1 MTGPRNPVKRLA
13 IPSIAIVCAASLLA
27 GIGGSTEAL
36 SASTKSAVST
46 KPAVGAKSGTAAKST
61 TTTTPSKASGGGAP
75 SSGSTALPV
84 GVGDPHATSS
94 ANVTFTPNTVVI
106 TPSQVS
112 SSLRS
117 VSADGSTYT
126 FSNSSGKLGDLAKG
140 KVMLL
145 EGFDAA
151 VVTGVQHS
159 GSSLV
164 VSTAPA
170 ELSDIVQSGSIHVD
184 APPDYSDAFGTDTS
198 DASAGSSAST
208 TAWSPNVGGGP
219 VVLSAARVGATAHS
233 DAVLG
238 APRLGAMGR
247 PEAMPDGLG
256 GHGWNY
262 TGHDPTGKLTYSISL
277 VASAEGL
284 QAYGGFCYSSDG
296 SGNVSGTCGGPV
308 SLSGQLN
315 GTVSWSN
322 AVSVLDVT
330 KGQPPKG
337 NFSLSGLTFKLHVTY
352 TALRKDGTQI
362 SAKLPPFNLPFS
374 FEMPVCPPPAFC
386 GGVPLYTKNELSL
399 LLTLGISSKDAVIR
413 GGFTMIVSGPGSV
426 VDQSGFKVIAGSSSS
441 FHLSGKFDPGTSVTL
456 GASAVEVALQDKV
469 SLGLGIKWLN
479 AMFYIALIAA
489 IGQVT
494 GSEVA
499 SEFCQNFYAAFTIK
513 GGAEVQ
519 LWIFKV
525 PLVAVTLWTKS
536 EKMTQS
542 PC

>member
-1 MTGPRNPVKRLA
+1 
-13 IPSIAIVCAASLLA
+13 
-27 GIGGSTEAL
+27 
-36 SASTKSAVST
+36 
-46 KPAVGAKSGTAAKST
+46 
-61 TTTTPSKASGGGAP
+61 
-75 SSGSTALPV
+75 
-84 GVGDPHATSS
+84 
-94 ANVTFTPNTVVI
+94 VTFTPNTVVI
-106 TPSQVS
+106 SPSQVS

-126 FSNSSGKLGDLAKG
+126 FSNSAGKLGALAKG

-151 VVTGVQHS
+151 VVTGVQRA

-184 APPDYSDAFGTDTS
+184 APPDYSDAFGTATD
-198 DASAGSSAST
+198 DASAGTDST
-208 TAWSPNVGGGP
+208 AVWSPNAGGGP
-219 VVLSAARVGATAHS
+219 VEIAR
-233 DAVLG
+233 AVPD
-238 APRLGAMGR
+238 APRLGAAGGIENASR
-247 PEAMPDGLG
+247 LGAAGGIEAVPDGFS
-256 GHGWNY
+256 GHGWKY
-262 TGHDPTGKLTYSISL
+262 TGHDPTGKFTYSISL

-296 SGNVSGTCGGPV
+296 SGNVSGTCGGPL
-308 SLSGQLN
+308 SLSGQIN
-315 GTVSWSN
+315 GTVSWAN
-322 AVSVLDVT
+322 AVSVIDVT

-352 TALRKDGTQI
+352 TALRKTGTQI
-362 SAKLPPFNLPFS
+362 GAKLPPFNLPFS

-413 GGFTMIVSGPGSV
+413 GGFTMLVSGPGSV
-426 VDQSGFKVIAGSSSS
+426 VDQSGFKVLAGSSSS
-441 FHLSGKFDPGTSVTL
+441 FHLSGMFDPGTSVTL

-469 SLGLGIKWLN
+469 SLGLGVKWLN

-499 SEFCQNFYAAFTIK
+499 GQFCQNFYADFTIK

>member
-1 MTGPRNPVKRLA
+1 MTGPKNAVRRLA
-13 IPSIAIVCAASLLA
+13 IPSIAIVCAATLLA

-36 SASTKSAVST
+36 SASTKPAGTV
-46 KPAVGAKSGTAAKST
+46 KPDAAAKT
-61 TTTTPSKASGGGAP
+61 TTSTLPPKASGGGP
-75 SSGSTALPV
+75 VPV

-94 ANVTFTPNTVVI
+94 ASVTFTPNTVVI
-106 TPSQVS
+106 SPSQVS

-117 VSADGSTYT
+117 VSSDGSTYT
-126 FSNSSGKLGDLAKG
+126 FSNSSGNLGELAKG

-151 VVTGVQHS
+151 VVTGVQHA

-184 APPDYSDAFGTDTS
+184 APPDYSDAFGTATS
-198 DASAGSSAST
+198 DASAGTSDST
-208 TAWSPNVGGGP
+208 AAWSPNAGGGP
-219 VVLSAARVGATAHS
+219 VEIARAVPDAARL
-233 DAVLG
+233 DA
-238 APRLGAMGR
+238 ARLGAAGR
-247 PEAMPDGLG
+247 IEAVPDGFS
-256 GHGWNY
+256 GHGWQY
-262 TGHDPTGKLTYSISL
+262 TGHDPTGKFTYSISL
-277 VASAEGL
+277 VASAAGL

-296 SGNVSGTCGGPV
+296 SGNVSGTCGGPL
-308 SLSGQLN
+308 SLSGQIN

-322 AVSVLDVT
+322 AVSVIDVT

-352 TALRKDGTQI
+352 TALRTTGTQI
-362 SAKLPPFNLPFS
+362 GAKLPPFNLPFS

-413 GGFTMIVSGPGSV
+413 GGFTMLVSGPGSV
-426 VDQSGFKVIAGSSSS
+426 VDQSGFKVLAGSSSS
-441 FHLSGKFDPGTSVTL
+441 FHLSGMFDPGTSVTL

-469 SLGLGIKWLN
+469 SLGLGVKWLN

-499 SEFCQNFYAAFTIK
+499 SEFCQNFYATFTIK

-525 PLVAVTLWTKS
+525 PLVSVTLWTKS

>member
-1 MTGPRNPVKRLA
+1 
-13 IPSIAIVCAASLLA
+13 
-27 GIGGSTEAL
+27 
-36 SASTKSAVST
+36 
-46 KPAVGAKSGTAAKST
+46 
-61 TTTTPSKASGGGAP
+61 
-75 SSGSTALPV
+75 
-84 GVGDPHATSS
+84 
-94 ANVTFTPNTVVI
+94 VTFTPNTVVI
-106 TPSQVS
+106 SPSQVS

-126 FSNSSGKLGDLAKG
+126 FSNSSGKLGELAKG

-151 VVTGVQHS
+151 VVTGVQHA

-184 APPDYSDAFGTDTS
+184 APPDYSDAFGTATS
-198 DASAGSSAST
+198 DASAGTSDST
-208 TAWSPNVGGGP
+208 AAWSPTVGGGP
-219 VVLSAARVGATAHS
+219 VEIAR
-233 DAVLG
+233 AVPD
-238 APRLGAMGR
+238 APRLGAAGR
-247 PEAMPDGLG
+247 IEAVPDGLTG
-256 GHGWNY
+256 PHGWQY
-262 TGHDPTGKLTYSISL
+262 TGHDPTGKFTYSISL

-296 SGNVSGTCGGPV
+296 SGNVSGTCGGPL

-322 AVSVLDVT
+322 AVSAIDVT

-352 TALRKDGTQI
+352 TALRKTGTQI
-362 SAKLPPFNLPFS
+362 GAKLPPFNLPFS

-399 LLTLGISSKDAVIR
+399 LLTLGISSKDAVIQ

-426 VDQSGFKVIAGSSSS
+426 VDQSGFKVLAGSSSS

-469 SLGLGIKWLN
+469 SLGLGVKWLN

-499 SEFCQNFYAAFTIK
+499 DQFCQNFYATFTIK

-525 PLVAVTLWTKS
+525 PLVSVTLWTKS
-536 EKMTQS
+536 EKMTQA

>member
-1 MTGPRNPVKRLA
+1 MTGPRNAVRRLA
-13 IPSIAIVCAASLLA
+13 IPSIVVVCAASLLA
-27 GIGGSTEAL
+27 GLVVPTAAA
-36 SASTKSAVST
+36 SATST
-46 KPAVGAKSGTAAKST
+46 KPAVSSKPVVRAELGAAAKST
-61 TTTTPSKASGGGAP
+61 TTTLPPKASGGGP
-75 SSGSTALPV
+75 VPV

-94 ANVTFTPNTVVI
+94 ANVTFTPNTVAI
-106 TPSQVS
+106 TPSQVT

-126 FSNSSGKLGDLAKG
+126 FSNSSGKLGELAKG

-151 VVTGVQHS
+151 VVTGVQHA

-164 VSTAPA
+164 VTTAPA
-170 ELSDIVQSGSIHVD
+170 ELSDVVQSGSIHVD
-184 APPDYSDAFGTDTS
+184 APPDYSDAFGTATS
-198 DASAGSSAST
+198 DASAGSDST
-208 TAWSPNVGGGP
+208 TAWSPTVGGGP
-219 VVLSAARVGATAHS
+219 VESAR
-233 DAVLG
+233 AVAD
-238 APRLGAMGR
+238 APRLGVAGAPRPGAAGR
-247 PEAMPDGLG
+247 LDVLPDGLT
-256 GHGWNY
+256 GHGWQY
-262 TGHDPTGKLTYSISL
+262 TGHDPTKKLTYSISL

-296 SGNVSGTCGGPV
+296 SGNVSGTCGGPL

-322 AVSVLDVT
+322 AVSVVDVT

-362 SAKLPPFNLPFS
+362 GAKLPPFNLPFS

-399 LLTLGISSKDAVIR
+399 LLTLGISSKDAVIQ

-426 VDQSGFKVIAGSSSS
+426 VDQSGFKVLAGSSSS

-456 GASAVEVALQDKV
+456 GASAVEVAFQDKV

-499 SEFCQNFYAAFTIK
+499 GEFCQNFYADFTIK

>member
-1 MTGPRNPVKRLA
+1 MTGPRNPVRRLA

-27 GIGGSTEAL
+27 GIGASTEAL
-36 SASTKSAVST
+36 SASTKPAVST
-46 KPAVGAKSGTAAKST
+46 KLAVRAELGTAAKST
-61 TTTTPSKASGGGAP
+61 TTTTPSKPPGGGAP
-75 SSGSTALPV
+75 SSGSNALPV

-94 ANVTFTPNTVVI
+94 ANVTFTPNTVAI
-106 TPSQVS
+106 APSQVS

-151 VVTGVQHS
+151 VVTGVQHA

-184 APPDYSDAFGTDTS
+184 APPDYSDAFGTATS
-198 DASAGSSAST
+198 DASADSSAST
-208 TAWSPNVGGGP
+208 TGWSPTVGGGP
-219 VVLSAARVGATAHS
+219 VGHS
-233 DAVLG
+233 EAVLG

-247 PEAMPDGLG
+247 PEAMPHALA
-256 GHGWNY
+256 GHGWQY
-262 TGHDPTGKLTYSISL
+262 TGHDPTKKLTYSISL
-277 VASAEGL
+277 VASADGL

-315 GTVSWSN
+315 GTVSWAN
-322 AVSVLDVT
+322 AVSVIDVT

-413 GGFTMIVSGPGSV
+413 GGFTMLVSGPGSV
-426 VDQSGFKVIAGSSSS
+426 VDQSGFKVLAGSSSS
-441 FHLSGKFDPGTSVTL
+441 FHLSGQFDPGTSVTL

-499 SEFCQNFYAAFTIK
+499 SEFCQNFYADFTIK

-525 PLVAVTLWTKS
+525 PLVSVTLWTKS

>member
-1 MTGPRNPVKRLA
+1 MIGPRNAARRLA
-13 IPSIAIVCAASLLA
+13 IPSIAIVCAATLLA
-27 GIGGSTEAL
+27 GIGGSTETL
-36 SASTKSAVST
+36 SASTKPAATV
-46 KPAVGAKSGTAAKST
+46 KPDAAAT
-61 TTTTPSKASGGGAP
+61 TTTSTLPPKASGGGP
-75 SSGSTALPV
+75 VPV

-94 ANVTFTPNTVVI
+94 ASVTFTPNTVVI
-106 TPSQVS
+106 SPSQVS

-126 FSNSSGKLGDLAKG
+126 FSNSSGKLGELAKG

-151 VVTGVQHS
+151 VVTGVQHA

-184 APPDYSDAFGTDTS
+184 APPDYSDAFGTATN
-198 DASAGSSAST
+198 DASAGTDST
-208 TAWSPNVGGGP
+208 AAWSPNVGGGP
-219 VVLSAARVGATAHS
+219 VEIARAVPDAARL
-233 DAVLG
+233 D
-238 APRLGAMGR
+238 APRLGAAGR
-247 PEAMPDGLG
+247 IGAVPDGFS
-256 GHGWNY
+256 GHGWQY
-262 TGHDPTGKLTYSISL
+262 TGHDPTGKFTYSISL
-277 VASAEGL
+277 VASAAGL

-296 SGNVSGTCGGPV
+296 SGNVSGTCGGPL
-308 SLSGQLN
+308 SLSGQIN

-322 AVSVLDVT
+322 AVSVVDVT

-352 TALRKDGTQI
+352 TALRKTGTQI
-362 SAKLPPFNLPFS
+362 GAKLPPFNLPFS

-399 LLTLGISSKDAVIR
+399 LLTLGISSKDAVIQ
-413 GGFTMIVSGPGSV
+413 GGFTMLVSGPGSV
-426 VDQSGFKVIAGSSSS
+426 VDQSGFKVLAGSSSS
-441 FHLSGKFDPGTSVTL
+441 FHLSGMFDPGTSVTL

-469 SLGLGIKWLN
+469 SLGLGVKWLN

-499 SEFCQNFYAAFTIK
+499 GEFCQNFYATFTIK

-536 EKMTQS
+536 EKMTQA

>member
-1 MTGPRNPVKRLA
+1 MTGPRNAVRRLA
-13 IPSIAIVCAASLLA
+13 IPSIAIVCAATLLA

-36 SASTKSAVST
+36 SASTKPAASM
-46 KPAVGAKSGTAAKST
+46 KPAVGAGLDTAAKST
-61 TTTTPSKASGGGAP
+61 TTSLPPKASGGGP
-75 SSGSTALPV
+75 VPV

-94 ANVTFTPNTVVI
+94 ASVTFTPNTVVVS
-106 TPSQVS
+106 PSQVS

-126 FSNSSGKLGDLAKG
+126 FSNSSGKLGELAKG

-145 EGFDAA
+145 EGYDAA
-151 VVTGVQHS
+151 VVTGVQHA

-184 APPDYSDAFGTDTS
+184 APPDYSDAFGTATNDTS
-198 DASAGSSAST
+198 AGTSDST
-208 TAWSPNVGGGP
+208 AAWSP
-219 VVLSAARVGATAHS
+219 AAAGAPIEIARALA
-233 DAVLG
+233 D
-238 APRLGAMGR
+238 APRLGAAGRVEAAGRIEPAGR
-247 PEAMPDGLG
+247 PEAVPDGFT
-256 GHGWNY
+256 GHGWQY
-262 TGHDPTGKLTYSISL
+262 TGHDPTGKFTYSISL

-284 QAYGGFCYSSDG
+284 QTYGGFCYSSDG
-296 SGNVSGTCGGPV
+296 SGNVSGTCGGPL

-322 AVSVLDVT
+322 AVSVVNVT

-352 TALRKDGTQI
+352 TALRKTGTLI
-362 SAKLPPFNLPFS
+362 GAKLPPFNLPFS

-399 LLTLGISSKDAVIR
+399 LLTLGISSKDAVIQ
-413 GGFTMIVSGPGSV
+413 GGFTMLVSGPGSV
-426 VDQSGFKVIAGSSSS
+426 VDQSGFKVLAGSASS
-441 FHLSGKFDPGTSVTL
+441 FHLSGMFDPGTSVTL

-469 SLGLGIKWLN
+469 SLGLGVKWLN

-499 SEFCQNFYAAFTIK
+499 GQFCQNFYADFTIK

>member
-1 MTGPRNPVKRLA
+1 MTGPRNPVRRLA

-36 SASTKSAVST
+36 SASA
-46 KPAVGAKSGTAAKST
+46 KPAVGAEPDTAAKAT
-61 TTTTPSKASGGGAP
+61 TTTTPSKAPGGGGA
-75 SSGSTALPV
+75 SSGTTALPV

-94 ANVTFTPNTVVI
+94 ASVTFTPNTVVI
-106 TPSQVS
+106 TPSQVT

-126 FSNSSGKLGDLAKG
+126 FSNSSGKLGELARG

-164 VSTAPA
+164 VTTSPA

-198 DASAGSSAST
+198 DASAGSSDST
-208 TAWSPNVGGGP
+208 AAWSPTAGGGP
-219 VVLSAARVGATAHS
+219 VVLNAAGAGVTAHS
-233 DAVLG
+233 EAVLDS
-238 APRLGAMGR
+238 PRLGASVR
-247 PEAMPDGLG
+247 PEAVPDGFT
-256 GHGWNY
+256 GHGWQY
-262 TGHDPTGKLTYSISL
+262 TGHDPTGKFTYSISL
-277 VASAEGL
+277 VASAAGL

-296 SGNVSGTCGGPV
+296 SGNVSGTCGGPL

-322 AVSVLDVT
+322 AVSVLDVA

-362 SAKLPPFNLPFS
+362 GAKLPPFNLPFS

-399 LLTLGISSKDAVIR
+399 LLTLGISSKDAVIQ
-413 GGFTMIVSGPGSV
+413 GGFTMLVSGPGSV
-426 VDQSGFKVIAGSSSS
+426 VDQSGFKVLAGSSSS

-499 SEFCQNFYAAFTIK
+499 SEFCQNFYATFTIK

-536 EKMTQS
+536 EKMTQA

>member
-1 MTGPRNPVKRLA
+1 
-13 IPSIAIVCAASLLA
+13 
-27 GIGGSTEAL
+27 
-36 SASTKSAVST
+36 
-46 KPAVGAKSGTAAKST
+46 
-61 TTTTPSKASGGGAP
+61 
-75 SSGSTALPV
+75 
-84 GVGDPHATSS
+84 
-94 ANVTFTPNTVVI
+94 VTFTPNTVVI
-106 TPSQVS
+106 DPSQVS

-117 VSADGSTYT
+117 VSSDGSTYT

-170 ELSDIVQSGSIHVD
+170 ELSDIVQSGSINVD

-198 DASAGSSAST
+198 DVSADPST
-208 TAWSPNVGGGP
+208 TAWSPTVGGGP
-219 VVLSAARVGATAHS
+219 VEAALEAQRSGASAHPE
-233 DAVLG
+233 AVAG
-238 APRLGAMGR
+238 TQRLGAAGR
-247 PEAMPDGLG
+247 PEAMPGDLSP
-256 GHGWNY
+256 HGWQY
-262 TGHDPTGKLTYSISL
+262 TGHDPTRKLTYSISL
-277 VASAEGL
+277 VASSEGL

-296 SGNVSGTCGGPV
+296 SGNVSGTCGGPL

-315 GTVSWSN
+315 GTVSWAN
-322 AVSVLDVT
+322 AVSVLNVA

-362 SAKLPPFNLPFS
+362 GAKLPPFNLPFS

-399 LLTLGISSKDAVIR
+399 LLTLGISSKDAVIQ
-413 GGFTMIVSGPGSV
+413 GGFTMLVSGPGSI
-426 VDQSGFKVIAGSSSS
+426 VDQSGFKVLAGSSSS

-469 SLGLGIKWLN
+469 SLGLGVKWLN

-499 SEFCQNFYAAFTIK
+499 GEFCQNFYADFTIK

-525 PLVAVTLWTKS
+525 PLVAVTLWSKS
-536 EKMTQS
+536 EKMTQA

>member
-1 MTGPRNPVKRLA
+1 MTGPRNAVRRLA

-27 GIGGSTEAL
+27 GIGVPMVSA
-36 SASTKSAVST
+36 SASTKPAVST
-46 KPAVGAKSGTAAKST
+46 KPVVSAELGTAAKST
-61 TTTTPSKASGGGAP
+61 TTTLPPKASGGGP
-75 SSGSTALPV
+75 VPV

-94 ANVTFTPNTVVI
+94 ADVTFTPNTVVVS
-106 TPSQVS
+106 PSQVS

-126 FSNSSGKLGDLAKG
+126 FSNSSGKLGELAKG

-151 VVTGVQHS
+151 VVTGVQHA

-170 ELSDIVQSGSIHVD
+170 ELSDIIQSGSIHVD
-184 APPDYSDAFGTDTS
+184 APPDYSDAFGTATS
-198 DASAGSSAST
+198 DASAGSDST
-208 TAWSPNVGGGP
+208 TAWSPSVGGGP
-219 VVLSAARVGATAHS
+219 VESAR
-233 DAVLG
+233 AVAD
-238 APRLGAMGR
+238 APRRDAAGR
-247 PEAMPDGLG
+247 LEVVPDGLT
-256 GHGWNY
+256 GHGWQY
-262 TGHDPTGKLTYSISL
+262 TGKDSTGKFTYSISL
-277 VASAEGL
+277 VASAAGL
-284 QAYGGFCYSSDG
+284 QAYGSFCYSSDG
-296 SGNVSGTCGGPV
+296 SGNVSGTCGGPL
-308 SLSGQLN
+308 SLSGQIN

-322 AVSVLDVT
+322 AVSVLDVA

-337 NFSLSGLTFKLHVTY
+337 NFSLSGLTFTLHVTY
-352 TALRKDGTQI
+352 TALRKQGTQI
-362 SAKLPPFNLPFS
+362 GAKLPAFNLPFS

-399 LLTLGISSKDAVIR
+399 LLTLGISSKDAVIQ
-413 GGFTMIVSGPGSV
+413 GGFTMLVSGPGSV
-426 VDQSGFKVIAGSSSS
+426 VDQSGFKVLAGSSSS

-499 SEFCQNFYAAFTIK
+499 GEFCQNFYATFTIK

>member
-1 MTGPRNPVKRLA
+1 
-13 IPSIAIVCAASLLA
+13 
-27 GIGGSTEAL
+27 
-36 SASTKSAVST
+36 
-46 KPAVGAKSGTAAKST
+46 
-61 TTTTPSKASGGGAP
+61 
-75 SSGSTALPV
+75 
-84 GVGDPHATSS
+84 
-94 ANVTFTPNTVVI
+94 VTFTPNTVAVS
-106 TPSQVS
+106 PSQVS

-126 FSNSSGKLGDLAKG
+126 FSNSSGKLGELAKG

-151 VVTGVQHS
+151 VVTGVQHA
-159 GSSLV
+159 GGSLV
-164 VSTAPA
+164 VTTAPA

-198 DASAGSSAST
+198 DASADSSAST
-208 TAWSPNVGGGP
+208 SVWSPTAGGGP

-233 DAVLG
+233 EAVLD
-238 APRLGAMGR
+238 APRLGAMAR
-247 PEAMPDGLG
+247 PDAVPDGLT
-256 GHGWNY
+256 GHGWQY
-262 TGHDPTGKLTYSISL
+262 TGHDPTKKLTYSISL
-277 VASAEGL
+277 VASADGL

-315 GTVSWSN
+315 GTVSWAN
-322 AVSVLDVT
+322 AVSVVDVT

-362 SAKLPPFNLPFS
+362 SAKLPAFNLPFS

-499 SEFCQNFYAAFTIK
+499 SEFCQNFYASFTIK

-525 PLVAVTLWTKS
+525 PLVSVTLWTKS